1 MIMKENVKVFLIALV
16 LGMAVAFFLSFK
28 FQDDVVLAINPQVTY
43 FYVASYNDSEKAQQK
58 QEEYAN
64 SLIYEDNG
72 IYKIVI
78 GVYQDR
84 GVIALMSSYF
94 SDLGINFYTDE
105 MKVDSSFLREI
116 ENYEYLIKSSE
127 ATYYESINT
136 TILNLFD
143 EYISINY

>member
-1 MIMKENVKVFLIALV
+1 M
-16 LGMAVAFFLSFK
+16 
-28 FQDDVVLAINPQVTY
+28 
-43 FYVASYNDSEKAQQK
+43 
-58 QEEYAN
+58 
-64 SLIYEDNG
+64 IYEDNG

-94 SDLGINFYTDE
+94 SDLDINFYTDE

>member
-1 MIMKENVKVFLIALV
+1 MKENMKVFLIALV

-28 FQDDVVLAINPQVTY
+28 FSDDVVLAINPQVTY
-43 FYVASYNDSEKAQQK
+43 FYVASYNDLEKAEEKQK
-58 QEEYAN
+58 EYAN

-94 SDLGINFYTDE
+94 SDLDINFYTDE

>member
-28 FQDDVVLAINPQVTY
+28 FQDDVVLAFNPQVTY
-43 FYVASYNDSEKAQQK
+43 FYVASYNDPAKSEEKQK
-58 QEEYAN
+58 EFPN

-94 SDLGINFYTDE
+94 SDLGIDFYTDE

>member
-1 MIMKENVKVFLIALV
+1 MKENVKVFLIALV

-58 QEEYAN
+58 QEEYAH

-94 SDLGINFYTDE
+94 SDLGIDFYTDE

>member
-58 QEEYAN
+58 QEEYAH

-94 SDLGINFYTDE
+94 SDLGIDFYTDE

>member
-1 MIMKENVKVFLIALV
+1 MKENVKVFLIALV

-58 QEEYAN
+58 QEEYAH

>member
-28 FQDDVVLAINPQVTY
+28 FQDDVAFAINPQVTY
-43 FYVASYNDSEKAQQK
+43 FYVASYNDPAKSEEKQK
-58 QEEYAN
+58 EYAN

>member
-58 QEEYAN
+58 QEEYAH